1 MIEEVPK
8 RLAQF
13 RQALLR
19 TLFAVGDLIEHGD
32 IEPCRRVRKM
42 PAEALQLSPEY
53 EREDMVLVL
62 QAATYAG
69 LLTRRDQPRAHA
81 GIFRAVRK
89 LSFGGEFHSLRAPSI
104 AGSDIDDEGA
114 DVASD
119 LKIEKGECMG

>member
-19 TLFAVGDLIEHGD
+19 TLFTVGDLIEHVD

-42 PAEALQLSPEY
+42 PAEALQFSPEY
-53 EREDMVLVL
+53 EREAMVLLL
-62 QAATYAG
+62 QAAPYAG

-81 GIFRAVRK
+81 GIFRAVGK
-89 LSFGGEFHSLRAPSI
+89 IAFGAELDSQRATRRAVGDMEI
-104 AGSDIDDEGA
+104 GRAAGRERVGQ
-114 DVASD
+114 
-119 LKIEKGECMG
+119 